1 MTQFLMAG
9 VKTVATVQVLDE
21 GKFGFVLHLS
31 DPYEG
36 GEMIPAD
43 EDRDGVIQQ
52 TEGGRWEII
61 GESKVSLSPEDLQN
75 LGAAIEEDFLKT

>member
-1 MTQFLMAG
+1 ML
-9 VKTVATVQVLDE
+9 
-21 GKFGFVLHLS
+21 
-31 DPYEG
+31 
-36 GEMIPAD
+36 PAD